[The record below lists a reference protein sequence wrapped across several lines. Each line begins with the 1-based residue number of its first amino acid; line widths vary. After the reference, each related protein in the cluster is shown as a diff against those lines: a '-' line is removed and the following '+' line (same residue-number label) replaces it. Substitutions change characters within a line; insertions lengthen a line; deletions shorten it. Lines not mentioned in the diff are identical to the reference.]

1 MLEYALLLLESL
13 SLLARHTLDG
23 PDRADRDQPDPQKG
37 GYEYKHPK
45 LRHCWPLALDA
56 NGRTE
61 ARFHGW
67 LEPGNSSSR
76 DSRGEGSTYDICVR
90 SHCAFLLDRCAVVRP
105 GLVRA
110 APCRAAL
117 S

>member
-13 SLLARHTLDG
+13 SLVARHTLDG

-45 LRHCWPLALDA
+45 LRHCWPLAPDA

-67 LEPGNSSSR
+67 LEPGNSRGR
-76 DSRGEGSTYDICVR
+76 DSRESRGKSSTCDMGVS
-90 SHCAFLLDRCAVVRP
+90 SHCACTP
-105 GLVRA
+105 
-110 APCRAAL
+110 
-117 S
+117 